1 MIHTY
6 QTSWKLFK
14 SEINIVSIWQKKK
27 SDIGYCVDGKCA
39 DCDGDCDD
47 DDDNAAYDDDD
58 DDAYVEDDDDDDD
71 AMMQLENIP
80 PVSLP

>member
-1 MIHTY
+1 MDDTY
-6 QTSWKLFK
+6 QTSRKLFK
-14 SEINIVSIWQKKK
+14 SEIDIVSIWQK
-27 SDIGYCVDGKCA
+27 SDIGDRVDGKCA

-47 DDDNAAYDDDD
+47 DDDNAAYDDND